1 MSCLKKTFWSL
12 NSFTLLAMRWG
23 LKPTAVLQR
32 RSNISFGSPVFPSKL
47 WLLDAVY
54 NDDKFKPLKGA
65 LSEGASCLPPK
76 KTTTT
81 KTKNKQTNKQTNK
94 TTENMHQK
102 NPFTGFYWNFLVFLS
117 ILFYVTEVHF
127 CFEYEPLRAQIYW
140 FALYQ

>member
-12 NSFTLLAMRWG
+12 SSFTLLAMRWG

-54 NDDKFKPLKGA
+54 NDDKFKTLKGA
-65 LSEGASCLPPK
+65 LSEGGGPPK
-76 KTTTT
+76 KNNNN
-81 KTKNKQTNKQTNK
+81 KNKKQTNK

-102 NPFTGFYWNFLVFLS
+102 NPFTGLYWNFLVFLS